1 LATRTIPD
9 SFDTFWAVYPRRQAK
24 ADARKAWERLNP
36 SPDLLAKILAA
47 LDWQTQS
54 QAWLK
59 EDGQFVPLP
68 ATWIRG
74 ERWEDERNDR
84 RAVARHG
91 LFQRDGAA
99 SPKGYVTPCPHVPPC
114 AATWACCYKQDQE
127 RMTRAS

>member
-59 EDGQFVPLP
+59 DDGQFVPLP

-74 ERWEDERNDR
+74 ERWEDERRVVPDR
-84 RAVARHG
+84 R
-91 LFQRDGAA
+91 QPNRDDWG
-99 SPKGYVTPCPHVPPC
+99 GMVWPCPHGTC
-114 AATWACCYKQDQE
+114 SSRFLCYRRQQADQCKAK
-127 RMTRAS
+127 AS